1 MSATPATFTPKAL
14 AAEIGVDPKVLRSH
28 LRKAFTRPA
37 EAKNT
42 SWLIPADVA
51 DAAKA
56 HFEALKAKKA
66 EGDTPDKA

>member
-1 MSATPATFTPKAL
+1 MSDSPATITPKAL
-14 AAEIGVDPKVLRSH
+14 ADEIGINPKVLRAH

-42 SWLIPADVA
+42 SWLIPTDVA

-56 HFEALKAKKA
+56 HFEALKAKA
-66 EGDTPDKA
+66 TETPDA

>member
-1 MSATPATFTPKAL
+1 MSDAPVITPKVL
-14 AAEIGVDPKVLRSH
+14 AEEIGVNPKVLRSH

-42 SWLIPADVA
+42 SWLIPEDVA
-51 DAAKA
+51 QAARD

-66 EGDTPDKA
+66 ETPEA